1 MRLLLLYKQLL
12 RFEMHRLDKRL
23 KVHHNFLP
31 HRMPLKQDD
40 KQKRMLNTNQQDR

>member
-12 RFEMHRLDKRL
+12 CFEMRQLDKRL

-31 HRMPLKQDD
+31 HRMRLKQDD
-40 KQKRMLNTNQQDR
+40 KPKMMLNINQQDR